1 MAGFEWDE
9 HKRHLTLAKHQID
22 FVDAAEIFSGPYVKL
37 VGKSE
42 TEQRFIAIGQVQGYF
57 IAVVSTEREDV
68 IRIITARRA
77 RENER
82 QAYSRYV
89 AGRSEKDS

>member
-9 HKRHLTLAKHQID
+9 NKRHLTLAKHKID
-22 FVDAAEIFSGPYVKL
+22 FVDAAEVFSGPYLKL
-37 VGKSE
+37 IGKSE
-42 TEQRFIAIGQVQGYF
+42 IEQRFIAVGHVKGNF
-57 IAVVSTEREDV
+57 IAVVFTERGEV

-82 QAYSRYV
+82 EAYTRYV
-89 AGRSEKDS
+89 AGRSEETS

>member
-1 MAGFEWDE
+1 M
-9 HKRHLTLAKHQID
+9 
-22 FVDAAEIFSGPYVKL
+22 DAAEIFSGPYVKL

-57 IAVVSTEREDV
+57 IAVVFTEREDV

-82 QAYSRYV
+82 QV
-89 AGRSEKDS
+89 TNEGGTKVGLF